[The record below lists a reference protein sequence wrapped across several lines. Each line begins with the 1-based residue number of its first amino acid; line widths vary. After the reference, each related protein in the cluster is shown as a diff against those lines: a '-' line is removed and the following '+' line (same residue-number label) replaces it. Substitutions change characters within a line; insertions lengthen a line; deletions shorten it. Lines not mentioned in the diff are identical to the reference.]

1 MTRCLSVNPD
11 ASRTRWVGAFLVLA
25 VTCLLSLIPLKV
37 PALNPFWHDEIF
49 PAAAVEAPATTL
61 QFEAVE
67 EASDWSLASSRLVP
81 PSPLSVH
88 AGDRVTFDAFL
99 IQATPLLFAG
109 IRANAR
115 IPAKRVRQIALPP
128 PTPFRLRAPPERA

>member
-1 MTRCLSVNPD
+1 MTRSLPLTPN
-11 ASRTRWVGAFLVLA
+11 ASLTRWVGVFLALA
-25 VTCLLSLIPLKV
+25 VTCLLSLIPLKA
-37 PALNPFWHDEIF
+37 PALNPFWHDAIF
-49 PAAAVEAPATTL
+49 PAAEGEALATTL
-61 QFEAVE
+61 QAQTADEDH
-67 EASDWSLASSRLVP
+67 SWSLSSSRLDP
-81 PSPLSVH
+81 PTPLSVH